1 MWEELEQLI
10 QLQQLDLAIGRKDV
24 AAKAIPG
31 QIQSLE
37 EGLKRA
43 KAALDKAK
51 AQADML
57 QKQRRDKEREL
68 EDLTHNLKKRQARL
82 FEVKKNEEYM
92 AVLKEI
98 EVHKEKISVLEEEI
112 LILFDKIE
120 EAGGTLK
127 AAGAG
132 FKREEEEF
140 QRARATKEAELT
152 TLEGDLASLQRTR
165 QAQAR
170 EVEASLY
177 QTYTRLLKSRGGLA
191 VAEVKV
197 ERRKVKVLGSS
208 EDREET
214 VASCSGCYVALTHQ
228 AYNEVRRNERLMTC
242 ENCQRILYY
251 KG

>member
-1 MWEELEQLI
+1 MWEGLEQLI
-10 QLQQLDLAIGRKDV
+10 QLQQLDLVIGKKDV
-24 AAKAIPG
+24 AAKAIPA

-37 EGLKRA
+37 EDLKRA

-51 AQADML
+51 TQADML
-57 QKQRRDKEREL
+57 QKERRDKERVL
-68 EDLTHNLKKRQARL
+68 EDLTQNLKKRQARL
-82 FEVKKNEEYM
+82 FEVKKNEEYT

-98 EVHKEKISVLEEEI
+98 EVHREKISVLEEEI

-120 EAGGTLK
+120 EAGRILK
-127 AAGAG
+127 AAEAE
-132 FKREEEEF
+132 FKREEAEF
-140 QRARATKEAELT
+140 QRARATKEAELMA
-152 TLEGDLASLQRTR
+152 LEGDLVALQRTR
-165 QAQAR
+165 QARAR
-170 EVEASLY
+170 AVAASLY

-197 ERRKVKVLGSS
+197 ERRKVKALGSS

-214 VASCSGCYVALTHQ
+214 VASCSGCYVALPPQ